1 MAASRSRGGSR
12 GGGSAGRILFAAS
25 SAVPGLGYGSSGG
38 GTVMTS
44 SEASGPSTG
53 GYGHQAPEPAS
64 SGAACDSPSPP
75 LLALSTPKKR
85 RTAFS
90 IGSALASSEDVP
102 SALGG
107 GGREE
112 EEAEERHWARSP
124 LLAADG
130 TGCSSP
136 LGAASKTHRG
146 QQGSSPAGR

>member
-1 MAASRSRGGSR
+1 M
-12 GGGSAGRILFAAS
+12 
-25 SAVPGLGYGSSGG
+25 
-38 GTVMTS
+38 MTLLD
-44 SEASGPSTG
+44 
-53 GYGHQAPEPAS
+53 APEPCTAGGYRHQVPEPPS
-64 SGAACDSPSPP
+64 SGTACDPPSPP
-75 LLALSTPKKR
+75 LLLALSTPKKR
-85 RTAFS
+85 RSAFS
-90 IGSALASSEDVP
+90 VGAATAAPSSEVVP